1 MNKSTVA
8 FLAGMVFGIGLLVAQ
23 MTNPAKVIGFLD
35 ITGNWDPSLALVMG
49 GALAVFA
56 AAYWRSRRPGSRP
69 ALDTQFYVPDK
80 RSLDWQ
86 LLVGSLLFGAGWGLS
101 GFCPGPAIVSAGFGE
116 VRVWVFIVSMA
127 AGVTVYNATIGRR
140 VK

>member
-1 MNKSTVA
+1 
-8 FLAGMVFGIGLLVAQ
+8 
-23 MTNPAKVIGFLD
+23 
-35 ITGNWDPSLALVMG
+35 
-49 GALAVFA
+49 
-56 AAYWRSRRPGSRP
+56 
-69 ALDTQFYVPDK
+69 VPDK